1 MGMIYMVQ
9 PAAFA
14 GTNRY
19 KVGCS
24 DKSDTS
30 RVTLGY
36 HKGTTLRIAEMVQDP
51 FEVEKAIIKLF
62 ATRFHCFLGREYFE
76 GDVVLMERCFKE
88 VTAQFKDAQVAEN
101 NGGEEDTQFRCGKC
115 RKVFKSKKGWM
126 QHENKC
132 SGLQRNQCGICFK
145 VFSSRYGKYN
155 HNKYVKCSPPETA
168 TPA

>member
-1 MGMIYMVQ
+1 MVQ

-51 FEVEKAIIKLF
+51 FEVEKALIKLF

-76 GDVVLMERCFKE
+76 GDVALVERCFKE
-88 VTAQFKDAQVAEN
+88 VTAQFKDAQMQQQQLLVDAPE
-101 NGGEEDTQFRCGKC
+101 QKSRFRCGKC
-115 RKVFKSKKGWM
+115 NKYLSSK
-126 QHENKC
+126 QVLVYHESICN
-132 SGLQRNQCGICFK
+132 GLDSKQCEICFK
-145 VFSSRYGKYN
+145 VFSSRYGKYK
-155 HNKYVKCSPPETA
+155 HKKYVKCSPPETA
-168 TPA
+168 TLA

>member
-1 MGMIYMVQ
+1 MVQ

-88 VTAQFKDAQVAEN
+88 VTAQFKDAQMQQQQLLVDAPE
-101 NGGEEDTQFRCGKC
+101 QKSRFRCGKC
-115 RKVFKSKKGWM
+115 NKELTSKRNLKN
-126 QHENKC
+126 HENKC
-132 SGLQRNQCGICFK
+132 KGLLPNQCGICFK
-145 VFSSRYGKYN
+145 VFASSQSKYN
-155 HNKYVKCSPPETA
+155 HTHYVKCYPPETA
-168 TPA
+168 ILA

>member
-1 MGMIYMVQ
+1 MIYMVQ

-76 GDVVLMERCFKE
+76 GDVALMERCFKE
-88 VTAQFKDAQVAEN
+88 VTAQFKDAQ
-101 NGGEEDTQFRCGKC
+101 
-115 RKVFKSKKGWM
+115 M
-126 QHENKC
+126 QQQQ
-132 SGLQRNQCGICFK
+132 LL
-145 VFSSRYGKYN
+145 VDA
-155 HNKYVKCSPPETA
+155 PEQK
-168 TPA
+168 